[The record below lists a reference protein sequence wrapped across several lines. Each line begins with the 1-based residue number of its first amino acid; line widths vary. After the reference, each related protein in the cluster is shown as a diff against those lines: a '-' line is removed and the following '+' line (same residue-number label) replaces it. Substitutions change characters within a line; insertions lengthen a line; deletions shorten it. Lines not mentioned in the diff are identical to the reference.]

1 MTRGGTYP
9 PEDGDPMVWGDRG
22 GSARDAFTTPP
33 FAITFDPRAL
43 ARFMPMYI
51 VTDPVGRILD
61 HGPMI
66 GRIFAP
72 HKVVGQ
78 SIFRLFT
85 IRGPRRIA
93 DMTALRV
100 QFGLKLQLM
109 PRAAEAAELRLRG
122 VALPVAQAQGVL
134 LNLSFGVDITRA
146 MQRFGLSDAD
156 FAPTDMTMELLYL
169 AEANR
174 LVVEELRALSQRLD
188 HARQQAEEE
197 AQTDALTGLSNRRAC
212 DSFLARICA
221 EGGRFSLLHID
232 LDHFKEVN
240 DTFGHGAGDQVL
252 AAVARIIKRNTRAQD
267 CVARIGGDEFVA
279 IFPGL
284 TQERRLR
291 ELGDLIGS
299 QIKLPLDLPDCDS
312 RISASMG
319 LVVVEGGKA
328 SDPAE
333 ILALAD
339 HALYAA
345 KGAGRGCLVWAADL
359 AEE

>member
-1 MTRGGTYP
+1 
-9 PEDGDPMVWGDRG
+9 
-22 GSARDAFTTPP
+22 
-33 FAITFDPRAL
+33 
-43 ARFMPMYI
+43 
-51 VTDPVGRILD
+51 
-61 HGPMI
+61 
-66 GRIFAP
+66 
-72 HKVVGQ
+72 
-78 SIFRLFT
+78 
-85 IRGPRRIA
+85 
-93 DMTALRV
+93 MTALRV

-291 ELGDLIGS
+291 ELGDLIGN